1 MLRRG
6 FLSSKICSTT
16 NVRQLI
22 TSCVKSNEPNTYKS
36 VNSHETEKA
45 DIYSANHEQNE
56 MDEPQHDY
64 IHTTNF
70 QRMILSV
77 GSSVA
82 ALVNPR
88 R

>member
-1 MLRRG
+1 MR
-6 FLSSKICSTT
+6 
-16 NVRQLI
+16 
-22 TSCVKSNEPNTYKS
+22 SNETNTNNN
-36 VNSHETEKA
+36 VNSLETEKA

-56 MDEPQHDY
+56 MDEPHHDY